1 MEIKVHDIVKFE
13 SIDVLEKTTPIPDW
27 VFNAPAAKNYG
38 VVRRM
43 PIMDDMVPIG
53 LRGNTREQRFGTF
66 IHKSRIVEV
75 MTPIELVDRI
85 EGYTNEIHL
94 PTLKKIKQAFEQ
106 FNLRWGP
113 TGSVGFELATGI
125 SVTTERSDID
135 VCIYMDAIDREL
147 LVEVG
152 KFLKTLERRVDVQ
165 VELASVGA
173 FLLHDFL
180 KHEKL
185 GFVIRTPFGPQLCTT
200 VENQIRLLVN
210 Q

>member
-1 MEIKVHDIVKFE
+1 MELKVHDIVKWE
-13 SIDVLEKTTPIPDW
+13 SIDHLEKTTPIPDW
-27 VFNAPAAKNYG
+27 VYDAPAAKSFG

-43 PIMDDMVPIG
+43 PIMNDMVPIG

-113 TGSVGFELATGI
+113 TGSVGFELATAI

-135 VCIYMDAIDREL
+135 VCIYMEEIDREL
-147 LVEVG
+147 LIEVG
-152 KFLKTLERRVDVQ
+152 KFLETLERRVDVQ
-165 VELASVGA
+165 VEMASVGA

>member
-1 MEIKVHDIVKFE
+1 MKVHDIVKWE
-13 SIDVLEKTTPIPDW
+13 SIDHLEKTTPIPDW
-27 VFNAPAAKNYG
+27 VYDAPAAKSFG

-43 PIMDDMVPIG
+43 PIMNDMVPIG

-113 TGSVGFELATGI
+113 TGSVGFELATAI

-135 VCIYMDAIDREL
+135 VCIYMEEIDREL
-147 LVEVG
+147 LIEVG
-152 KFLKTLERRVDVQ
+152 KFLETLERRVDVQ
-165 VELASVGA
+165 VEMASVGA

-200 VENQIRLLVN
+200 VENRIRLLVN
-210 Q
+210 H

>member
-13 SIDVLEKTTPIPDW
+13 SIAVLEKTTPIPDW

-53 LRGNTREQRFGTF
+53 LRGNIREQRFGTF
-66 IHKSRIVEV
+66 IHQSRIVEV

-113 TGSVGFELATGI
+113 TGSVGFELATAI

-135 VCIYMDAIDREL
+135 VCIYMEEIDREL
-147 LVEVG
+147 LIEVG
-152 KFLKTLERRVDVQ
+152 KILETLERRVDVQ
-165 VELASVGA
+165 VEMASVGA

-185 GFVIRTPFGPQLCTT
+185 GFVVRTPFGPQLCTT